1 MNKLTK
7 RTVRFL
13 WISMA
18 VILILCVAV
27 FAFITTYMVRES
39 DRAIGEIGEIY
50 MEEMNR
56 QMEMHFS
63 SIIDLRLTQVEAI
76 VWGTPPEEVS
86 AYGEEM
92 LDALAAAAMARGFTY
107 LALCSTEGDFDVIYG
122 PDIEVVDLDGFLASL
137 NQAERKVAVGIAE
150 DEKVLLL
157 GVSVGYPLSEGYP
170 LRDGSQ
176 CTALVAGLPIEYI
189 NATMSLAA
197 DESLAFSH
205 IIRKDGSFVVEN
217 SDYPSDNYYELL
229 EIRAEFEG
237 QTVDEAVEQMR
248 AALNEGEAY
257 TLMYSV
263 DGERRHAYCSPLP
276 HSEWYLITIMP
287 RGLLDETVIGLG
299 TRRIYTALA
308 GCGAILLA
316 LLTVFFLYFRMSRKQ
331 MRAVENAQREAERAS
346 RAKSEFLSN
355 MSHDIRTPM
364 NAIMGMTAIATANI
378 DNPDQVRE
386 CLRKITLSS
395 KHLLGLIN
403 DVLDMSKIE
412 SGRLSL
418 NLDVLS
424 LREAMESIVSIAQPQ
439 VRIKRQSFDVYIHDI
454 RAERVY
460 CDGVRLNQVLLNLLS
475 NALKFTPEG
484 GSVSVSLAQ
493 EASPRGDAYVRTHFW
508 VRDNGIG
515 MSKAFQKRIFD
526 SFEREDNARV
536 HKIEGTGLGMAIVK
550 YIVDE
555 MGGTIEVESEI
566 DKGSE
571 FHVCVDFEI
580 AVQREEDMLLPDWE
594 MLVVDDDEQLCLSA
608 VASLREIGVR
618 ADWAQS
624 GERAVEMAAQRHQAG
639 RDYHVVLLD
648 WQMPGLNGIE
658 TARRLR
664 ERVGDAVPIVLISA
678 YDWSDIELEAR
689 AAGVNG
695 FIPKPLFKSTL
706 FHGLSRFAGSEAASA
721 QEGGEEAANF
731 EGRRL
736 LLAEDN
742 DLNWEIACELLSTL
756 GFTMERA
763 ENGRLCVE
771 RFEASA
777 PGDFD
782 AILMD
787 IRMPVMNGYDA
798 ARAIRASGRP
808 DSDIPIIAM
817 TADAFSEDIQRAVQS
832 GMTAHVAKPIDLR
845 ELVRVLQKYLR

>member
-1 MNKLTK
+1 MSKLTK

-13 WISMA
+13 WISLAA
-18 VILILCVAV
+18 VLLLCVGV

-63 SIIDLRLTQVEAI
+63 SIIELRLTQVEAI
-76 VWGTPPEEVS
+76 VWNTPPEEVP
-86 AYGEEM
+86 AYGPEM
-92 LDALAAAAMARGFTY
+92 IERLTAAARVRGFTY
-107 LALCSTEGDFDVIYG
+107 LAICSTEGEFDVLYG
-122 PDIEVVDLDGFLASL
+122 PEVQVIDTDGFLESL
-137 NQAERKVAVGIAE
+137 NRAERKVAVGEAE
-150 DEKVLLL
+150 GENILLL
-157 GVSVGYPLSEGYP
+157 GVSVGYPESEGYP
-170 LRDGSQ
+170 MRDGAQ

-189 NATMSLAA
+189 NATMSLSA
-197 DESLAFSH
+197 DESLVFSH
-205 IIRKDGSFVVEN
+205 IVRKNGDFVLEN

-229 EIRAEFEG
+229 RIRAHFDDRE
-237 QTVDEAVEQMR
+237 VEDAIAETR
-248 AALNEGEAY
+248 AALQDGQPYSLLY
-257 TLMYSV
+257 TV
-263 DGERRHAYCSPLP
+263 DGERRQVYCSPLP
-276 HSEWYLITIMP
+276 HSEWYLITVMP

-299 TRRIYTALA
+299 TRRIYTALI
-308 GCGAILLA
+308 GCGMILLA
-316 LLTVFFLYFRMSRKQ
+316 LLTVFFVYFRMSRRQ
-331 MRAVENAQREAERAS
+331 LGTVERAQKEAERAN

-364 NAIMGMTAIATANI
+364 NAIMGMTAIAAANM
-378 DNPDQVRE
+378 DKPDQVRD
-386 CLRKITLSS
+386 CLRKIALSS

-412 SGRLSL
+412 SGRLTL
-418 NLDVLS
+418 NPDALS
-424 LREAMESIVSIAQPQ
+424 LREAMESIVSIVQPQ
-439 VRIKRQSFDVYIHDI
+439 VRIKRQAFDVYIHDI

-475 NALKFTPEG
+475 NAIKFTPEG
-484 GSVSVSLAQ
+484 GAINVSVSQ
-493 EASPRGDAYVRTHFW
+493 EASPLGEEYARTHFC

-515 MSKAFQKRIFD
+515 MSEEFQKRIFD

-550 YIVDE
+550 YIVDQ
-555 MGGTIEVESEI
+555 MGGTIQVHSEI

-571 FHVCVDFEI
+571 FCVTVDLRI
-580 AVQREEDMLLPDWE
+580 VDQREEEMRLPAWE
-594 MLVVDDDEQLCLSA
+594 TLVVDDDEQLCQSA
-608 VASLREIGVR
+608 VASLREIGVH

-624 GERAVEMAAQRHQAG
+624 GERAVEMAAQRHQSG
-639 RDYHVVLLD
+639 RDYQVVLLD
-648 WQMPGLNGIE
+648 WQMPGINGIE

-664 ERVGDAVPIVLISA
+664 QCVGDAVPIVLISA
-678 YDWSDIELEAR
+678 YDWSDIEQEAR

-706 FHGLSRFAGSEAASA
+706 YHGLSQFAGERRDVAPEKS
-721 QEGGEEAANF
+721 EEAADF
-731 EGRRL
+731 TGRRL

-756 GFTMERA
+756 GFELERA
-763 ENGRLCVE
+763 ENGKLCVE

-777 PGDFD
+777 PGFFD

-798 ARAIRASGRP
+798 ARAIRASQRP
-808 DSDIPIIAM
+808 DSDLPIIAM
-817 TADAFSEDIQRAVQS
+817 TADAFSEDIQRATQS
-832 GMTAHVAKPIDLR
+832 GMNAHVAKPIDLR
-845 ELVRVLQKYLR
+845 ELTRQLQKYLR